1 MITKSMYS
9 RAIRL
14 QDEQEL
20 LPIAYILN
28 TWLKIIED
36 DFNERGL
43 GGTALNKHP
52 LVIMLVRKMFSLVFP
67 KSVKSTPKDLRIIP
81 GVYLRFLTQWLIN
94 VLNEYTCEASL
105 TVVDGK
111 FLNFDQLV
119 QWIILCMAGITQCTH
134 PCVYDTAWGAC
145 SYVTDIPDDIVIT
158 VLKEESQCYFIN
170 IPVALPM
177 ISSKDLH
184 RILQVFQQVTN
195 DVLLIQ
201 VLNKNTFPVVA
212 EQKRRLTLC

>member
-20 LPIAYILN
+20 LPIVYVLN

-36 DFNERGL
+36 DFNERSL
-43 GGTALNKHP
+43 GGTALNRHP
-52 LVIMLVRKMFSLVFP
+52 LVIMLAHKMFSLVFP
-67 KSVKSTPKDLRIIP
+67 KGVQSAPKDLRIIP
-81 GVYLRFLTQWLIN
+81 GVYLRFLIQWLIS

-111 FLNFDQLV
+111 FLNPDQLV
-119 QWIILCMAGITQCTH
+119 QWIILCIAGITNCMDSR
-134 PCVYDTAWGAC
+134 VYAMAWVTC
-145 SYVTDIPDDIVIT
+145 FYVTDISDDIVIT

-177 ISSKDLH
+177 ISSEDLH
-184 RILQVFQQVTN
+184 RILQTFQQVIS
-195 DVLLIQ
+195 DASLIQ
-201 VLNKNTFPVVA
+201 ALNKSTFPVIT
-212 EQKRRLTLC
+212 EQKKCLTLC